1 MKRLLALD
9 FSDHQKSIWISELNK
24 YYKASGDYSIYSFP
38 PVILLDENVSFDGYI
53 PIEKN
58 IIFSVPVF
66 SDGISY
72 LAPELHYKGIKGLFI
87 SEVRTALDYSWNRI
101 EATPTRLL
109 MIEKD
114 GIFTRTIA
122 SRCLSIGKVHK

>member
-9 FSDHQKSIWISELNK
+9 FSDHQKSIWISELNR

-38 PVILLDENVSFDGYI
+38 PVILLDEDISFDSYI
-53 PIEKN
+53 PIEKD
-58 IIFSVPVF
+58 IVF
-66 SDGISY
+66 SIPAFSEGFSY
-72 LAPELHYKGIKGLFI
+72 LGPELHCKGIKGLFI
-87 SEVRTALDYSWNRI
+87 SENRTALDYSWNRI
-101 EATPTRLL
+101 KATPSKLI